1 MKVAKV
7 DENLKIKRNRTWTTK
22 LVNQAIERLDIGDIV
37 ENPFVA
43 GDQQWRQP
51 DITFEYTEEEIIELR
66 KCAEDVV
73 YFANKYAY
81 SMTDE
86 GIQKI
91 TLRDYQID
99 RLRDLQ
105 NNRFNVYMASR
116 QIGKCFLHFINIK
129 IRNKKTGKIE
139 SIEIGE
145 FFKDNLKRKKTVLE
159 KIKNK
164 LWKLYSYLSRS

>member
-1 MKVAKV
+1 
-7 DENLKIKRNRTWTTK
+7 
-22 LVNQAIERLDIGDIV
+22 
-37 ENPFVA
+37 
-43 GDQQWRQP
+43 
-51 DITFEYTEEEIIELR
+51 
-66 KCAEDVV
+66 
-73 YFANKYAY
+73 
-81 SMTDE
+81 MTDE

-164 LWKLYSYLSRS
+164 L